1 MQNKVVV
8 RLFAVAFA
16 LAALYEL
23 SFTFVAQQVE
33 KRALESVGGDASL
46 LSGALDSLANQKV
59 YNLGIA
65 NFTYKEVKE
74 KEMNL
79 GLDLRG
85 GMNVILEVSV
95 RDVLIGLAANAKDP
109 LLVEALADADKAQ
122 AQSGEAYIDPVSY
135 THLTL
140 PTICSV

>member
-33 KRALESVGGDASL
+33 KRALESVGGDASR

-109 LLVEALADADKAQ
+109 LL
-122 AQSGEAYIDPVSY
+122 SR
-135 THLTL
+135 H
-140 PTICSV
+140 